1 MIHVVIMAGGIGARF
16 WPKSRRSAPKQLLDF
31 FGEGTLIEETVR
43 RALRLTSR
51 QNVWIVTNRPLKD
64 AIQKLLPEFE
74 DSRFILEPVG
84 KNTAPAI
91 GLSAV
96 MLARQDPDAVMVVLP
111 ADHRIPDP
119 EAFEEA
125 IHCAVAVLSEREMLA
140 TIGIHPTRPDTGYGY
155 IQVDTATSL
164 IAPDV
169 YRVKTFAEKPNLSTA
184 KLFLR
189 SGDFLWNSGMFV
201 WKASAILEQIAEFL
215 PDLHSGLTEIAAALD
230 DERIGEVVQRVYSS
244 LRAISIDY
252 GVMEK
257 ASNVCVVKG
266 EFRWSDVGSWEEVW
280 RLSEKDEKGNALCG
294 GHLAIHSSNNLV
306 DARDKFYALLGVD
319 NLVVVETE
327 DAVLICPRQMTQEV
341 REIVDELERR
351 KAARY
356 L

>member
-51 QNVWIVTNRPLKD
+51 ENVWIVTNPPLKD
-64 AIQKLLPEFE
+64 AIQKVLPDFE
-74 DSRFILEPVG
+74 NTRFILEPFG

-111 ADHRIPDP
+111 ADHRIPDLA
-119 EAFEEA
+119 AFEEA
-125 IHCAVAVLSEREMLA
+125 VQSAEAVVSQREMLA

-155 IQVDTATSL
+155 IQLDTAAPP
-164 IAPDV
+164 IAPHV
-169 YRVKTFAEKPNLSTA
+169 YRVKTFAEKPNLATA
-184 KLFLR
+184 KLFLE

-201 WKASAILEQIAEFL
+201 WKVSAIMEQIAEFL

-230 DERIGEVVQRVYSS
+230 GGRVGEVVQRVYGS

-257 ASNVCVVKG
+257 AANVCVVKG

-280 RLSEKDEKGNALCG
+280 RLSEKDDKGNALSG
-294 GHLAIHSSNNLV
+294 GHLAIDSSNNLV

-319 NLVVVETE
+319 DLVIIETE
-327 DAVLICPRQMTQEV
+327 DAVLVCPRQMTQEV

-351 KAARY
+351 KIARY